1 MIFQEW
7 DWDKAKEIWQRE
19 ARAEGRA
26 EGRAERDLA
35 WEAVV
40 ADVVAEKNASL
51 AEKDSEIA
59 KLKSQL
65 NIPQ

>member
-19 ARAEGRA
+19 AA
-26 EGRAERDLA
+26 AERDLA

-40 ADVVAEKNASL
+40 AD
-51 AEKDSEIA
+51 KDAEIA
-59 KLKSQL
+59 RLRSQL
-65 NIPQ
+65 NTSQ

>member
-19 ARAEGRA
+19 AAAE
-26 EGRAERDLA
+26 ERSL
-35 WEAVV
+35 WETVI
-40 ADVVAEKNASL
+40 ADVVAEKDASL

-59 KLKSQL
+59 RLKSQL